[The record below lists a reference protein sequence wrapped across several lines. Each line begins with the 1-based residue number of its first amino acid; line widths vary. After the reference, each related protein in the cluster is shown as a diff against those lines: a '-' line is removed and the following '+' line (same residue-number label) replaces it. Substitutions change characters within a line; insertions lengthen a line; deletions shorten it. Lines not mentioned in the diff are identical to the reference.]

1 MNIALHTPT
10 HADMLEYN
18 ENSEA
23 PYFAAQSCVLDQGGV
38 ELSLGGVTIGGVFE
52 RGAEFDN
59 AWALVSDVYVERPNR
74 REAIRAEGRVSL
86 MFYTGEQL
94 ADDYSYE
101 ELEFKAFAA
110 LEAIQI
116 KQAQEAAEAICE
128 LTEGI
133 YCSDGLEAVLA
144 PKAGRVTFLEPVGLM
159 SKEEVAAR
167 FSLYNGK
174 SA

>member
-10 HADMLEYN
+10 TADMLEYN

-59 AWALVSDVYVERPNR
+59 AWALVSDVYVERP
-74 REAIRAEGRVSL
+74 EERVVLRGDVRTSL
-86 MFYTGEQL
+86 NFFSGEQL
-94 ADDYSYE
+94 AAIYSYE

-116 KQAQEAAEAICE
+116 KQAQEAAEGLCE

-133 YCSDGLEAVLA
+133 YCSDGLEAAVDHV
-144 PKAGRVTFLEPVGLM
+144 AGRVTFLEPVGLM
-159 SKEEVAAR
+159 TKEEVAAR